1 MVLKFNK
8 IREAAFT
15 KWWVSDTGAD
25 ELIKSTV
32 TRAVIHRAFM
42 AGYSARKVKQ
52 HSGKE
57 E

>member
-1 MVLKFNK
+1 MGLKFNK

-15 KWWVSDTGAD
+15 KWWVDTGAD

>member
-15 KWWVSDTGAD
+15 KWWVDTGAD